1 MGEVSESVYDA
12 NGRVVQ
18 SRRYFNRLSAEDL
31 AKLGDA
37 ISAPVTPQVN
47 TNDQRSYFV
56 YDNDGRQRYTLQANI
71 GTSWT
76 IAENR
81 FDANGNIVETRR
93 YDKFLPEARLNAI
106 DTSTS
111 PGISVAETQAELI
124 TLGYS
129 DADSALAKTQRTRFA
144 YDANNRLRFTVD
156 ALGSVS
162 ESVYDPAGQL
172 VSSVRYA
179 TRPMLTAFT
188 ESAINAALNRAN
200 TSNQVSHYAYDAAG
214 RLRYS
219 VLVLASDATGKP
231 TQQLVSEQAYDSLG
245 RVVQT
250 IAYATLL
257 GPVADYKAATLASA
271 ITAGAQDRRSAF
283 VYDAAG
289 RKVYSVQVQI
299 AGSQNIVSKRDVRR
313 AGPLGREH
321 VLCQNDGAGRLR
333 QSDAR

>member
-1 MGEVSESVYDA
+1 M
-12 NGRVVQ
+12 VQ

-47 TNDQRSYFV
+47 TNDQRSHFV

-71 GTSWT
+71 ETSWT

-93 YDKFLPEARLNAI
+93 YDKFLLEARLNAI
-106 DTSTS
+106 DTSAS

-219 VLVLASDATGKP
+219 VLALASDATGKP

-245 RVVQT
+245 RVAQT

-257 GPVADYKAATLASA
+257 GPVADYKAATLASRRLFGNGA
-271 ITAGAQDRRSAF
+271 ISPEDVAPLSSSPKKSWVSRLKPPSARR
-283 VYDAAG
+283 
-289 RKVYSVQVQI
+289 
-299 AGSQNIVSKRDVRR
+299 N
-313 AGPLGREH
+313 LT
-321 VLCQNDGAGRLR
+321 
-333 QSDAR
+333 